1 MARVPLQRTSTAPK
15 SWVKRIG
22 WLVLIWVVSVAAL
35 GTVAYLFRF
44 LMGLA
49 GLTV

>member
-1 MARVPLQRTSTAPK
+1 MPGRDPEGPPPAPR
-15 SWVKRIG
+15 WRRIG
-22 WLVLIWVVSVAAL
+22 WRARVWGMSVAAL
-35 GTVAYLFRF
+35 AVFAYGFRA

>member
-1 MARVPLQRTSTAPK
+1 MLGRDPEGPPPPLLR
-15 SWVKRIG
+15 RLG
-22 WLVLIWVVSVAAL
+22 WLALIWGMSVAAL
-35 GTVAYLFRF
+35 AVFAYGFRF

>member
-1 MARVPLQRTSTAPK
+1 MPGRDPEGPPPAPLWR
-15 SWVKRIG
+15 RLG
-22 WLVLIWVVSVAAL
+22 WLAAIWALSVAAL
-35 GTVAYLFRF
+35 AVFAYGFRF

>member
-1 MARVPLQRTSTAPK
+1 MGIDLP
-15 SWVKRIG
+15 
-22 WLVLIWVVSVAAL
+22 LIWGMSVAAL
-35 GTVAYLFRF
+35 AVFVYGFRA

>member
-1 MARVPLQRTSTAPK
+1 MLGRDPGGPPPAPQR
-15 SWVKRIG
+15 RRLG
-22 WLVLIWVVSVAAL
+22 WLAAIWAISVAAL
-35 GTVAYLFRF
+35 ALFAYGFRF